1 MTTTGRLEGKIAV
14 VTGAGG
20 GLGAA
25 MSTHFAAEGAVV
37 VCQDLDAAAAGRTVD
52 AIAALGGP
60 AATAWACD
68 VSDSAAINAMF
79 DDAQGRHGVVDVLVN
94 CAGVDRTPGDGSR
107 EGNTGSDVQV
117 AVMSDDG
124 WQRMLDI
131 HLNGAFFC
139 TRAFVSRLVEAE
151 QGGSMIC
158 ISSIAGLAGWGP
170 VHYATAKAGLLG
182 LVRSVAR
189 FCGPLGIRANAI
201 CPGVIDTPMSASVSP
216 QMIAGLKML
225 TPLGRIGEPSDISA
239 AAVYLASDES
249 SFLTGE
255 TISPN
260 GGLVIG

>member
-1 MTTTGRLEGKIAV
+1 MTGRLEGKVAV

-25 MSTHFAAEGAVV
+25 MSLRFAEEGAAV
-37 VCQDLDAAAAGRTVD
+37 VCQDLDEAAALRTVY
-52 AIAALGGP
+52 AIAELGARP
-60 AATAWACD
+60 ASAWACD
-68 VSDSAAINAMF
+68 VSDSSAINAMF
-79 DDAQGRHGVVDVLVN
+79 DSAATDHGVVDVLVN

-107 EGNTGSDVQV
+107 EGNTGSDVQI
-117 AVMSDDG
+117 AVMSDEG
-124 WQRMLDI
+124 WQRMLDV
-131 HLNGAFFC
+131 HLNGAFYC
-139 TRAFVSRLVEAE
+139 TRAFVSRLVEAD

-189 FCGPLGIRANAI
+189 FCGPHGIRANAI
-201 CPGVIDTPMSASVSP
+201 CPGVIDTPMSASVAP

-225 TPLGRIGEPSDISA
+225 TPLGRIGEPADVAA

-249 SFLTGE
+249 GFVTGQAL
-255 TISPN
+255 SPN
-260 GGLVIG
+260 GGLVI

>member
-1 MTTTGRLEGKIAV
+1 MGTTARLEGKIAV

-25 MSTHFAAEGAVV
+25 MCTRFAEEGATV
-37 VCQDLDAAAAGRTVD
+37 VCQDLDEAAANRTV
-52 AIAALGGP
+52 AAVSAAGG
-60 AATAWACD
+60 AGSAWACD

-79 DDAQGRHGVVDVLVN
+79 EAAATRHGVVSVLVN

-107 EGNTGSDVQV
+107 EGNTGSDKQV
-117 AVMSDDG
+117 IAMTDEG

-131 HLNGAFFC
+131 HLNGAFYC
-139 TRAFVSRLVEAE
+139 TRAFVGRLVEAE
-151 QGGSMIC
+151 QPGSMIC
-158 ISSIAGLAGWGP
+158 ISSIAGLSGWGP

-216 QMIAGLKML
+216 AMIAGLKML
-225 TPLGRIGEPSDISA
+225 TPLGRIGEPSDVAA

-249 SFLTGE
+249 GFVTGQA
-255 TISPN
+255 ISPN
-260 GGLVIG
+260 GGLVI

>member
-1 MTTTGRLEGKIAV
+1 MTGRLAGKIAV

-25 MSTHFAAEGAVV
+25 MGTRFADEGAAV
-37 VCQDLDAAAAGRTVD
+37 VCQDLDEAAAQRTVD
-52 AIAALGGP
+52 AIAARGGRD
-60 AATAWACD
+60 AMTWACD
-68 VSDSAAINAMF
+68 VSDSSAIDAMF
-79 DDAQGRHGVVDVLVN
+79 DAASTRFGVVDVLVN

-117 AVMSDDG
+117 AVMSDEG

-139 TRAFVSRLVEAE
+139 TRAFVGRLVEAK

-182 LVRSVAR
+182 MVRSVAR

-201 CPGVIDTPMSASVSP
+201 CPGVIDTPMSASVAP
-216 QMIAGLKML
+216 QMIAGLKMI
-225 TPLGRIGEPSDISA
+225 TPLGRIGEPSDIA
-239 AAVYLASDES
+239 AAALYLASDES
-249 SFLTGE
+249 GFVTGQA
-255 TISPN
+255 ISPN

>member
-1 MTTTGRLEGKIAV
+1 LTGRLEGKIAV

-25 MSTHFAAEGAVV
+25 MSTRFAEEGATV
-37 VCQDLDAAAAGRTVD
+37 VCQDLDAAAAARTVD
-52 AIAALGGP
+52 AITAQGGT
-60 AATAWACD
+60 ASAWACD

-79 DDAQGRHGVVDVLVN
+79 DDASTRHGVVNVLVN

-107 EGNTGSDVQV
+107 EGNTGSDMQV
-117 AVMSDDG
+117 IRMTDDG

-131 HLNGAFFC
+131 HLNGAFYC
-139 TRAFVSRLVEAE
+139 TRAFVGRLVDAE
-151 QGGSMIC
+151 QPGSMIC
-158 ISSIAGLAGWGP
+158 ISSIAGLSGWGP

-201 CPGVIDTPMSASVSP
+201 CPGVIDTPMSASIAP
-216 QMIAGLKML
+216 GMIAGLKML
-225 TPLGRIGEPSDISA
+225 TPLGRIGEPDDVAA

-249 SFLTGE
+249 GFVTGQS
-255 TISPN
+255 ISPN
-260 GGLVIG
+260 GGLVI

>member
-1 MTTTGRLEGKIAV
+1 MTGRLDGKVAV

-25 MSTHFAAEGAVV
+25 MCARFAEEGAAVA
-37 VCQDLDAAAAGRTVD
+37 CQDLDAAAAQRTVD
-52 AIAALGGP
+52 AISAAGGH
-60 AATAWACD
+60 ASAWVCD
-68 VSDSAAINAMF
+68 VADSAAIDAMF
-79 DDAQGRHGVVDVLVN
+79 DAATERHGLVNVLVN

-107 EGNTGSDVQV
+107 DGNTGADVQV
-117 AVMSDDG
+117 ALMSDDG

-139 TRAFVSRLVEAE
+139 TRAFVKRLLDAE

-189 FCGPLGIRANAI
+189 FNGPRGIRANAI
-201 CPGVIDTPMSASVSP
+201 CPGVIDTAMTASVAP

-225 TPLGRIGEPSDISA
+225 TPLGRVGAPADIAA

-249 SFLTGE
+249 SFVTGE

>member
-1 MTTTGRLEGKIAV
+1 MTGRLEGKVAV

-25 MSTHFAAEGAVV
+25 MSTRFAEEGAAV
-37 VCQDLDAAAAGRTVD
+37 VCQDLDAAAAQRTVD
-52 AIAALGGP
+52 AIAALGGRE
-60 AATAWACD
+60 ASAWACD
-68 VSDSAAINAMF
+68 VADSGAITAMF
-79 DDAQGRHGVVDVLVN
+79 DSASSRHGVVNVLVN

-107 EGNTGSDVQV
+107 DGNTGSDLQV
-117 AVMSDDG
+117 AVMSDAG

-131 HLNGAFFC
+131 HLNGAFYC
-139 TRAFVSRLVEAE
+139 TRAFVGRLTEAK

-201 CPGVIDTPMSASVSP
+201 CPGVIDTPMSASVAP
-216 QMIAGLKML
+216 AMIAGLKML
-225 TPLGRIGEPSDISA
+225 TPLGRIGEPADIAA

-249 SFLTGE
+249 GFVTGQAL
-255 TISPN
+255 SPN
-260 GGLVIG
+260 GGLVI

>member
-1 MTTTGRLEGKIAV
+1 MTDRLQGKIAL

-25 MSTHFAAEGAVV
+25 MCARFAEEGATVV
-37 VCQDLDAAAAGRTVD
+37 AHDLDGDAAKRTVD
-52 AIAALGGP
+52 MVVAAGGR
-60 AATAWACD
+60 ASSWACD
-68 VSDSAAINAMF
+68 VSESAAIDAMF
-79 DDAQGRHGVVDVLVN
+79 ADAQERHGVVNVLVN
-94 CAGVDRTPGDGSR
+94 CAGVDRTPGDGSLD
-107 EGNTGSDVQV
+107 GNTGSDLQV
-117 AVMSDDG
+117 ARMSDEG

-170 VHYATAKAGLLG
+170 IHYATAKAGLLG

-189 FCGPLGIRANAI
+189 FCGPRGIRANAI
-201 CPGVIDTPMSASVSP
+201 CPGVIDTPMSASVAP

-225 TPLGRIGEPSDISA
+225 TPLGRIGEAADVAA

-249 SFLTGE
+249 SFVTGE

>member
-1 MTTTGRLEGKIAV
+1 MRGRLEGKVAV

-25 MSTHFAAEGAVV
+25 MSLRFAEEGAAV
-37 VCQDLDAAAAGRTVD
+37 VCQDLDEAAALRTVY
-52 AIAALGGP
+52 AIAELGARP
-60 AATAWACD
+60 ASAWACD
-68 VSDSAAINAMF
+68 VSDSSAINAMF
-79 DDAQGRHGVVDVLVN
+79 DAAEADHGVVNVLVN

-117 AVMSDDG
+117 AVMSDEG

-131 HLNGAFFC
+131 HLNGAFYC
-139 TRAFVSRLVEAE
+139 TRAFVARLVEAE

-189 FCGPLGIRANAI
+189 FCGPHGIRANAI
-201 CPGVIDTPMSASVSP
+201 CPGVIDTPMSASVAP
-216 QMIAGLKML
+216 QMIAALKML
-225 TPLGRIGEPSDISA
+225 TPLGRIGEPADVAA

-249 SFLTGE
+249 GFVTGQAL
-255 TISPN
+255 SPN
-260 GGLVIG
+260 GGLVI

>member
-1 MTTTGRLEGKIAV
+1 MTGRLDGKVAV

-25 MSTHFAAEGAVV
+25 MCTRFAEEGAAVV
-37 VCQDLDAAAAGRTVD
+37 VQDLDAAAADRTV
-52 AIAALGGP
+52 ATISGAGGR
-60 AATAWACD
+60 ASAWACD
-68 VSDSAAINAMF
+68 VADSAAIDAMF
-79 DDAQGRHGVVDVLVN
+79 DAASERHGLVNVLVN

-107 EGNTGSDVQV
+107 EGNTGGDVQV
-117 AVMSDDG
+117 AAMSDAG

-131 HLNGAFFC
+131 HLNGAFYC
-139 TRAFVSRLVEAE
+139 TRAFTSRLFEAE
-151 QGGSMIC
+151 QGGSMIA

-189 FCGPLGIRANAI
+189 FCGPRGIRANAI
-201 CPGVIDTPMSASVSP
+201 CPGVIDTAMTASVAP

-225 TPLGRIGEPSDISA
+225 TPLGRVGEPGDIAA

-249 SFLTGE
+249 SFVTGE

>member
-1 MTTTGRLEGKIAV
+1 MTGRLQGKIAV

-25 MSTHFAAEGAVV
+25 MSTRFAEEGAIV
-37 VCQDLDAAAAGRTVD
+37 VCQDLDEAAASRTVD
-52 AIAALGGP
+52 AITAAGG
-60 AATAWACD
+60 AASGWECD

-79 DDAQGRHGVVDVLVN
+79 EDAAARHGVVDVLVN

-107 EGNTGSDVQV
+107 EGNTGSDVQITL
-117 AVMSDDG
+117 MSDAG

-131 HLNGAFFC
+131 HLNGAFYC
-139 TRAFVSRLVEAE
+139 TRAFVDGLVEAK

-158 ISSIAGLAGWGP
+158 ISSIAGLSGWGP

-201 CPGVIDTPMSASVSP
+201 CPGAIDTPMTAAVAP
-216 QMIAGLKML
+216 AMIAGLKML
-225 TPLGRIGEPSDISA
+225 TPLGRIGEPADIAA

-249 SFLTGE
+249 GFVTGQS
-255 TISPN
+255 ISPN
-260 GGLVIG
+260 GGLVI

>member
-1 MTTTGRLEGKIAV
+1 MTGRLEGKVAV

-25 MSTHFAAEGAVV
+25 MSTRFAEEGATV
-37 VCQDLDAAAAGRTVD
+37 VCQDLDEAAAARTVA
-52 AIAALGGP
+52 AITALGGP
-60 AATAWACD
+60 AASSWACD

-79 DDAQGRHGVVDVLVN
+79 ASAASRHGVVTVLVN

-107 EGNTGSDVQV
+107 DGNTGSDKQV
-117 AVMSDDG
+117 AVMSDEG

-131 HLNGAFFC
+131 HLNGAFYC
-139 TRAFVSRLVEAE
+139 TRAFTGALIEAQ

-201 CPGVIDTPMSASVSP
+201 CPGVIDTPMSASIAP
-216 QMIAGLKML
+216 QMIAGLQML
-225 TPLGRIGEPSDISA
+225 TPLGRIGEPSDIAA

-249 SFLTGE
+249 GFVTGQS
-255 TISPN
+255 ISPN
-260 GGLVIG
+260 GGLVI

>member
-1 MTTTGRLEGKIAV
+1 MDMTGRLEGKVAV

-25 MSTHFAAEGAVV
+25 MCTRFAEEGAVV
-37 VCQDLDAAAAGRTVD
+37 VCQDLDEAAAQRTVD
-52 AIAALGGP
+52 AISALGGK
-60 AATAWACD
+60 ASAWACD

-79 DDAQGRHGVVDVLVN
+79 DDMSARHGLIDVLVN

-107 EGNTGSDVQV
+107 EGNTGSDLQITL
-117 AVMSDDG
+117 MSDDG

-131 HLNGAFFC
+131 HLNGAFYC
-139 TRAFVSRLVEAE
+139 TRAFVSRLVDAK

-158 ISSIAGLAGWGP
+158 ISSIAGLSGWGP

-201 CPGVIDTPMSASVSP
+201 CPGVIDTPMTASIAP
-216 QMIAGLKML
+216 GMIAGLKML
-225 TPLGRIGEPSDISA
+225 TPLGRVGEPADISA
-239 AAVYLASDES
+239 AALYLASDES
-249 SFLTGE
+249 GFVTGQA
-255 TISPN
+255 ISPN
-260 GGLVIG
+260 GGLVI